1 MESTIN
7 AYLDLG
13 LFDESENVYG
23 ITEAMDAKSI
33 DDGYRIDRV
42 VIENLAED
50 YEIDF
55 TSSVENANFIVFR
68 TNGTLL
74 IKLDDDDAVPLK
86 ILKDFPT
93 VLCIHD
99 LSKIYVSNE
108 ADEQVAL
115 NMFVARMQV

>member
-7 AYLDLG
+7 AYLDIG
-13 LFDESENVYG
+13 LFDETENVYG

-50 YEIDF
+50 VEIDF
-55 TSSVENANFIVFR
+55 NSVLNANFIVFR

-74 IKLDDDDAVPLK
+74 IKLEDDDAVPLK

-115 NMFVARMQV
+115 NMFIARMQV